1 MSDKTNEEKL
11 KILQERLAQI
21 KQKKDIA
28 LSLKKQQEKDVL
40 DSSSIKKNPEEISS
54 KPFKWVKYSIA
65 SLCIAFG
72 FFYAYNNLDLNLLK
86 STNSSQE
93 IEKTASKEMAVE
105 EDSIDYMLDFEG
117 QKNIVITGAFDN
129 EKAAKNMVNKLKE
142 EGFQVDYF
150 YLPNRSNSTKQ
161 VYEVFIG
168 PYENDEETNQ
178 WIENLQTDYR
188 IILL

>member
-11 KILQERLAQI
+11 KILQERLAHI

-28 LSLKKQQEKDVL
+28 LGLKKQQEKETIE
-40 DSSSIKKNPEEISS
+40 SSSIEKNTEEISS
-54 KPFKWVKYSIA
+54 RPFKWLKYSIV

-72 FFYAYNNLDLNLLK
+72 FFYAYNSIDLNLLK
-86 STNSSQE
+86 STNNNQE
-93 IEKTASKEMAVE
+93 IEKAALKGMVDE
-105 EDSIDYMLDFEG
+105 EDSIEYMLDFEG
-117 QKNIVITGAFDN
+117 QKNIVITGVFDN
-129 EKAAKNMVNKLKE
+129 EEAANNMVNKLKE

-150 YLPNRSNSTKQ
+150 YLPNRSNSTKK